1 MLGFEIILDGV
12 ALLTTTQEKNREWLE
27 LKKILWGQ
35 PIVVN
40 KLKQTVRMGDTSF
53 FESIRYRYRYDT
65 NDF

>member
-40 KLKQTVRMGDTSF
+40 KLKQTQTVN
-53 FESIRYRYRYDT
+53 SIKMQKVC
-65 NDF
+65 